1 MLFLSDV
8 NLLQKQMQDSI
19 KSKSKM
25 EIQLDELL
33 RERAE
38 NEDELI
44 DLREKAKTLESKD
57 MQIAE
62 LQREIKAQ
70 SSQLDALV
78 AELSNGREVS
88 RTASLATAASSCDDR
103 FSSTLVEE
111 WRKEI
116 FQLQRAMRLI
126 HLQLKYTR
134 LRL

>member
-1 MLFLSDV
+1 
-8 NLLQKQMQDSI
+8 MQDSI

-25 EIQLDELL
+25 EMQLDELL

-88 RTASLATAASSCDDR
+88 RTAVLAIAASCCGDR

-111 WRKEI
+111 WRQEFFK
-116 FQLQRAMRLI
+116 LPRAMRLI
-126 HLQLKYTR
+126 QLQL
-134 LRL
+134 